1 MSRTPAPGT
10 RPRSY
15 SGVLLAVILFLIALL
30 IFQVGNQTRTREH
43 MGLLE
48 RENAVVR
55 ELRQQVEELG
65 TERDYLKQQIAGAR
79 KEGDRWKRRARE
91 KDEQCRK
98 LQVDLTR
105 GATEVREAR
114 AALALG
120 RATTK

>member
-15 SGVLLAVILFLIALL
+15 SGVLLAVILFLVVLL
-30 IFQVGNQTRTREH
+30 TFQVGNQNRTREH
-43 MGLLE
+43 MDLLE

-55 ELRQQVEELG
+55 ELRHQAEELG
-65 TERDYLKQQIAGAR
+65 KERDYLKQQMAGVR
-79 KEGDRWKRRARE
+79 KELDRWKRRCRE
-91 KDEQCRK
+91 KDEQVRK

-114 AALALG
+114 AALDMVRKAS
-120 RATTK
+120 K